1 MEEKVTRPACAE
13 GFSPDAVIRLEE
25 ATKIYSLPF
34 GDVLALDKVCLEV
47 MPGEF
52 IAIMGPSGSGKST
65 LLNLIGSLDVP
76 TSGDIYIDGHNT
88 RTLSDD
94 ALTEL
99 RRDRIGFI
107 FQQFNLIP
115 LLTVLE
121 NVEYPM
127 ILKGRESIK
136 GNSRARDLLLKVGLT
151 EKMLAHK
158 PKELSG
164 GQQQRVAIARALIND
179 PAILLCDEPT
189 GNLDQATGTLIM
201 DMLLEVNKR
210 GKTIIMV
217 THDADIAAYARR
229 TITIVDGKAT

>member
-1 MEEKVTRPACAE
+1 MEEDLGPA
-13 GFSPDAVIRLEE
+13 GPGNGTQPVIRLEGVS
-25 ATKIYSLPF
+25 KVYSLPF
-34 GDVLALDKVCLEV
+34 GDVIALDKVSLTI

-76 TSGDIYIDGHNT
+76 TEGRLYIDGQDT
-88 RTLSDD
+88 SELSDD
-94 ALTEL
+94 ELTEL

-115 LLTVLE
+115 LLNVFE

-127 ILKGRESIK
+127 ILKTRKSIRK
-136 GNSRARDLLLKVGLT
+136 SRKAHEILMRIGLT
-151 EKMLAHK
+151 DSMLAHK

-189 GNLDQATGTLIM
+189 GNLDTKTGEVIM
-201 DMLLEVNKR
+201 DLLKEVNAS
-210 GKTIIMV
+210 GKTVIMV
-217 THDADIAAYARR
+217 THDPDVATYASRK
-229 TITIVDGKAT
+229 ITLVDGRIV

>member
-1 MEEKVTRPACAE
+1 MEEEISPAGPGTGTE
-13 GFSPDAVIRLEE
+13 PVIRLEGVSKVY
-25 ATKIYSLPF
+25 TLPF
-34 GDVLALDKVCLEV
+34 GDVVALDEVSLTV

-76 TSGDIYIDGHNT
+76 TAGRLYIDGRDT
-88 RTLSDD
+88 GGLSDD
-94 ALTEL
+94 ELTEL

-115 LLTVLE
+115 LLNVFE

-127 ILKGRESIK
+127 ILKTRRSIK
-136 GNSRARDLLLKVGLT
+136 KSPKAQDLLVRIGLT
-151 EKMLAHK
+151 ESMLAHK

-179 PAILLCDEPT
+179 PGQPRYEDGGADHGP
-189 GNLDQATGTLIM
+189 
-201 DMLLEVNKR
+201 VKR
-210 GKTIIMV
+210 GERLGQDD
-217 THDADIAAYARR
+217 HHGHPRP
-229 TITIVDGKAT
+229 

>member
-1 MEEKVTRPACAE
+1 MEEEVGPAGPGNGAE
-13 GFSPDAVIRLEE
+13 PVIRLEG
-25 ATKIYSLPF
+25 ASKVYSLPF
-34 GDVLALDKVCLEV
+34 GDVIALDAVSLAV

-76 TSGDIYIDGHNT
+76 TAGRLYIDGQDT
-88 RTLSDD
+88 SVLSDD
-94 ALTEL
+94 ELTEL

-115 LLTVLE
+115 LLNAFE

-127 ILKGRESIK
+127 ILKTRQSIK
-136 GNSRARDLLLKVGLT
+136 KSKKAQELLLRLGLT
-151 EKMLAHK
+151 ESMLSHK

-189 GNLDQATGTLIM
+189 GNLDTKTGEVIM
-201 DMLLEVNKR
+201 DLLKEVNAS

-217 THDADIAAYARR
+217 THDPDVAAYASR
-229 TITIVDGKAT
+229 TITIIDGRIA

>member
-1 MEEKVTRPACAE
+1 MEEAIGPAAPGRGTE
-13 GFSPDAVIRLEE
+13 PVIRLEGV
-25 ATKIYSLPF
+25 TKVYSLPF
-34 GDVLALDKVCLEV
+34 GDVVALDKVSLTV

-76 TSGDIYIDGHNT
+76 TEGRLFIDGRDTNG
-88 RTLSDD
+88 LSDD
-94 ALTEL
+94 ELTEL

-115 LLTVLE
+115 LLNVFE

-127 ILKGRESIK
+127 ILKTRRSIK
-136 GNSRARDLLLKVGLT
+136 KSPKAHDLLLRIGLT
-151 EKMLAHK
+151 ESMLAHK

-189 GNLDQATGTLIM
+189 GNLDTKTGELIM
-201 DMLLEVNKR
+201 DLLKEVNAS
-210 GKTIIMV
+210 GKTVIMV
-217 THDADIAAYARR
+217 THDPDVATYASR
-229 TITIVDGKAT
+229 TITIVDGRIV

>member
-1 MEEKVTRPACAE
+1 MEEDVGPAGPGNGTE
-13 GFSPDAVIRLEE
+13 PVIRLEGVS
-25 ATKIYSLPF
+25 KVYSLPF
-34 GDVLALDKVCLEV
+34 GDVVALDEVSLAV

-76 TSGDIYIDGHNT
+76 TAGRLYIDGRDTSN
-88 RTLSDD
+88 LSDD
-94 ALTEL
+94 ELTEL

-115 LLTVLE
+115 LLNVFE

-127 ILKGRESIK
+127 ILKTRQSIK
-136 GNSRARDLLLKVGLT
+136 KSRKAHDLLMRIGLT
-151 EKMLAHK
+151 ESMLAHK

-189 GNLDQATGTLIM
+189 GNLDTKTGEVIM
-201 DMLLEVNKR
+201 DLLKEVNAS
-210 GKTIIMV
+210 GKTVIMV
-217 THDADIAAYARR
+217 THDPDVATYASR
-229 TITIVDGKAT
+229 TITIVDGRVV

>member
-1 MEEKVTRPACAE
+1 MEEAIGPAGPGNGAE
-13 GFSPDAVIRLEE
+13 PVIRLEGV
-25 ATKIYSLPF
+25 TKVYSLPF
-34 GDVLALDKVCLEV
+34 GDVVALDEVSLSV

-76 TSGDIYIDGHNT
+76 THGRLFIDGRDT
-88 RTLSDD
+88 SGLSDD
-94 ALTEL
+94 ELTEL

-115 LLTVLE
+115 LLNVFE

-127 ILKGRESIK
+127 ILKTRRSIK
-136 GNSRARDLLLKVGLT
+136 KSPKAHDLLLRIGLT
-151 EKMLAHK
+151 ESMLAHK

-189 GNLDQATGTLIM
+189 GNLDTKTGELIM
-201 DMLLEVNKR
+201 DLLKEVNAS
-210 GKTIIMV
+210 GKTVIMV
-217 THDADIAAYARR
+217 THDPDVATYASR
-229 TITIVDGKAT
+229 TITIVDGRIV